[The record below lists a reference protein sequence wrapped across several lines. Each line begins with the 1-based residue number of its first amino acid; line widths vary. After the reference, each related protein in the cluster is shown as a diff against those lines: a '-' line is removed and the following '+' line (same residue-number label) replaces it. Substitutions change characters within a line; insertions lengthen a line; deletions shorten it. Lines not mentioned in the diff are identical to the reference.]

1 APGTLQPGRG
11 VSRGAPGGA
20 GEDRGGGVRPGRVRP
35 GPQRYAC
42 HSKEAICRRVTCT
55 PSSRSRW
62 EPWSSPLVTGRSIPS
77 PRRLTPADP
86 VQYFALRIPDSL
98 EIRAVDFDAA
108 LYPNVSGSNN
118 TWVDTKLGGRAFVKV
133 HAVHRRTGEQ

>member
-1 APGTLQPGRG
+1 MPTRHLHAVVPVALGAVVLTACNRTINTLP
-11 VSRGAPGGA
+11 A
-20 GEDRGGGVRPGRVRP
+20 
-35 GPQRYAC
+35 
-42 HSKEAICRRVTCT
+42 
-55 PSSRSRW
+55 
-62 EPWSSPLVTGRSIPS
+62 
-77 PRRLTPADP
+77 RLTPADP

-133 HAVHRRTGEQ
+133 HAVHRRTGEQYLIVFEDIARRREPVLVIRFDGSATRSGGS